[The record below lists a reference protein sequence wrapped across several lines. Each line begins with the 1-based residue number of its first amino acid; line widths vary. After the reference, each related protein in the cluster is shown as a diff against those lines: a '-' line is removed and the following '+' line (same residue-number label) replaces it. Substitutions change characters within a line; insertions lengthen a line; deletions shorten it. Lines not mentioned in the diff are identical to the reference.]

1 MYVWGWNESGQLGLP
16 NGKETN
22 VRKDQSLSKPLPD
35 DSSEERDRKR
45 QRTDLGTGDNS
56 LTRVRGIYFFAC

>member
-22 VRKDQSLSKPLPD
+22 FRKDQSFSEPVPGN
-35 DSSEERDRKR
+35 SSEEGRKR
-45 QRTDLGTGDNS
+45 QKTGMGTGDNYS
-56 LTRVRGIYFFAC
+56 NKVRGRDMF